1 MTHACKIPMS
11 NEHNM
16 QKCPGAMEDA
26 RPTCKYASEPWE
38 IHSPDGVAAG
48 MPATPCGT
56 LSQTYSKHRWIHSL
70 ASCICLCFGA
80 TLSCSLFGS
89 ASKAKAITIPFFP
102 LRLGHIAAG
111 SLGMHEHFG
120 TSITRVIWLRTRSKA
135 LHSTCI
141 LTVILSCALQATQFI
156 NIY

>member
-1 MTHACKIPMS
+1 MLCVW
-11 NEHNM
+11 N
-16 QKCPGAMEDA
+16 QLDA
-26 RPTCKYASEPWE
+26 RE
-38 IHSPDGVAAG
+38 IHSLFTAPDGVAAG

-111 SLGMHEHFG
+111 SLGHEHFVG
-120 TSITRVIWLRTRSKA
+120 TSITRVIFLWIRTKE

-141 LTVILSCALQATQFI
+141 LTVILSRALQAPQFMSI
-156 NIY
+156 H

>member
-1 MTHACKIPMS
+1 MLCVW
-11 NEHNM
+11 N
-16 QKCPGAMEDA
+16 QLDA
-26 RPTCKYASEPWE
+26 RE
-38 IHSPDGVAAG
+38 IHSLFTAPDGVAAG
-48 MPATPCGT
+48 MPATP
-56 LSQTYSKHRWIHSL
+56 
-70 ASCICLCFGA
+70 
-80 TLSCSLFGS
+80 SCSLLGS
-89 ASKAKAITIPFFP
+89 TLQAKAIAVPFFP

-111 SLGMHEHFG
+111 SLGMHEHFA

>member
-1 MTHACKIPMS
+1 MVLEPNGYGNIYIIYIYMLCVW
-11 NEHNM
+11 N
-16 QKCPGAMEDA
+16 QLDA
-26 RPTCKYASEPWE
+26 RE
-38 IHSPDGVAAG
+38 IHSLFTAPDGVAAG

-111 SLGMHEHFG
+111 SLGHEHFVG
-120 TSITRVIWLRTRSKA
+120 TSITRVIFLWIRTKE

-141 LTVILSCALQATQFI
+141 LTVILSRALQAPQFMSI
-156 NIY
+156 H